1 MKVLNRYNE
10 YKNTKGI
17 EMGEAEKKKSV
28 VKKLIQ
34 YIRVF
39 QKMLKEENIGAHA
52 SSAAFFLFLS
62 IIPIVMI
69 VCALLQHAPNVQIEL
84 WSYISQAVIPEKIAD
99 FLKDIINTYQG
110 NPMTLV
116 SVSAIITVW
125 SASKGMLALIRGMN
139 AVYEIKESRNYVM
152 LRLRALVYTIFL
164 LVSILLSIGLL
175 VFGNTVVEL
184 FHPRFSIIGQ
194 IWGWLRPLRY
204 VIVACF
210 LSLAFCT
217 FYCLLPNNRLSWR
230 KQLPGA
236 VLAAVFWIIY
246 SFAFSVYLDYFNGFS
261 MYGSL
266 TTVIIVMIWLYFC
279 MYIFFCGALMNR
291 FWEEHFADDIQR
303 FFDK

>member
-1 MKVLNRYNE
+1 MR
-10 YKNTKGI
+10 
-17 EMGEAEKKKSV
+17 EAEKKNSI
-28 VKKLIQ
+28 VKKCVW
-34 YIRVF
+34 YICVF
-39 QKMLKEENIGAHA
+39 QKMLKEGNIGAHA
-52 SSAAFFLFLS
+52 SSAAFFMFLS

-69 VCALLQHAPNVQIEL
+69 VCALLQYAPAVQIEL
-84 WSYISQAVIPEKIAD
+84 WSYVSNTVIPEKITD
-99 FLKDIINTYQG
+99 FLKNIINTYQG

-125 SASKGMLALIRGMN
+125 SASKGMLAIIRGMN

-152 LRLRALVYTIFL
+152 LRLRALVYTVFF
-164 LVSILLSIGLL
+164 LVSILMSIGLL

-184 FHPRFSIIGQ
+184 LHPSFSVIGR
-194 IWGWLRPLRY
+194 IWGWLRPLRH
-204 VIVACF
+204 VIVACI

-217 FYCLLPNNRLSWR
+217 FYCLLPNNRLPWR
-230 KQLPGA
+230 QQLPGA

-246 SFAFSVYLDYFNGFS
+246 SFAFSVYIDYFNGFS

-291 FWEEHFADDIQR
+291 FLEEHFEEEVQR
-303 FFDK
+303 FFVK